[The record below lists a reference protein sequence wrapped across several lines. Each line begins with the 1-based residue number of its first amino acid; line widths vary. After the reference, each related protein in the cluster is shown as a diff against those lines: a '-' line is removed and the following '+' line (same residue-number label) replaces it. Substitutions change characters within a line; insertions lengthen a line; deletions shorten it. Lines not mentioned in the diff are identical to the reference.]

1 MHSYLYLAIINSLLI
16 LLNETH
22 LCTPTITAR
31 LRISHKRSQTVSSS
45 QRRALAS
52 RNDLTLRKRRHK
64 YCILHRHEGLLC
76 RADVAQ
82 RYGLTTRNNKDTT
95 GRQLRGISGIDR

>member
-82 RYGLTTRNNKDTT
+82 RYGLTTRNTKDTT